1 MAAPPSPMP
10 PALIVSGLKREAAI
24 VAGPDAI
31 SACGDGPTLRSRLDE
46 LADRPLR
53 MVVSFGICGGLDPT
67 LRRGDIVL
75 GTEVVSGGENVTTDA
90 ALTQA
95 LERRLSESGERVIR
109 GKVAAADAPILTAKE
124 KSALRN
130 ATGAVAVDME
140 SLAAGR
146 FARARGVPFAVLRA
160 VSDPAD
166 RNLPP
171 LVLAAVDPAGGVNV
185 GPLIAGL
192 IRSPGELRGL
202 IAAAIDS
209 AAAFRALRR
218 CGRLGRLFPDLVLP
232 HL

>member
-1 MAAPPSPMP
+1 MP

-24 VAGPDAI
+24 VAGLNAI
-31 SACGDGPTLRSRLDE
+31 SACGNGPTLRSRLDE

-75 GTEVVSGGENVTTDA
+75 GTEVVSGGESVPADA
-90 ALTQA
+90 DLTRA
-95 LERRLSESGERVIR
+95 LERRLNDGGERAIR
-109 GKVAAADAPILTAKE
+109 GKVAAADAPVLTAVE

-146 FARARGVPFAVLRA
+146 FAKARCAPFAILRA
-160 VSDPAD
+160 VSDPAVRD
-166 RNLPP
+166 LPP
-171 LVLAAVDPAGGVNV
+171 LVLAVVDPAGGVNLGAV
-185 GPLIAGL
+185 IGKL

-202 IAAAIDS
+202 LAAAVDS
-209 AAAFRALRR
+209 AAAFRVLRR
-218 CGRLGRLFPDLVLP
+218 CGRLDGLFSDLVPP